1 MSFKKKTNLAFKST
15 IILTALSLI
24 ALIFS
29 FRWCFNSADGYF
41 VKSAPPIIF
50 SIIYLSGIIAS
61 LVATFFIDK
70 SQIIK
75 TNNEIGKMQVPYIIA
90 ATLLAI
96 SVLVCNLLSDDS
108 FLLAA
113 GIGVG
118 AFTIYAMICS
128 AKNGYNKGT
137 IKILLVYLSVIFP
150 VSVLLGNDT
159 NYLRHINSV
168 ENTLTTVFAISF
180 MSYILYEAK
189 RIYEGAHSRWH
200 FGTMLLTVHTGIA
213 LSIPYIVAYLTKSVD
228 EPQRFLQMIP
238 ILLISLFVGFEL
250 IRFVREAEAHTQ
262 DKWSTFKNLDN
273 ETLTEET
280 IEE

>member
-1 MSFKKKTNLAFKST
+1 MNFKKKINLAFKLT
-15 IILTALSLI
+15 TILTALSVVTLT
-24 ALIFS
+24 FS

-50 SIIYLSGIIAS
+50 SIIYLSGIIVS
-61 LVATFFIDK
+61 LIATFFINK

-75 TNNEIGKMQVPYIIA
+75 TNNEIGKMQVPYIIVT
-90 ATLLAI
+90 TLLAI
-96 SVLVCNLLSDDS
+96 SVLACNLLSDDS

-113 GIGVG
+113 SIGVG

-128 AKNGYNKGT
+128 AKNGYNKGA

-159 NYLRHINSV
+159 NYLRHMNSV

-189 RIYEGAHSRWH
+189 RIHEGTHSRWH
-200 FGTMLLTVHTGIA
+200 LSTMLLTVHTGIA

-250 IRFVREAEAHTQ
+250 FRFIKEAEAHSQ
-262 DKWSTFKNLDN
+262 DKWSSFKNLDN